1 MSKAK
6 IIDKK
11 SVDSILGEKNLLS
24 ELHHPFIVNMVY
36 SFQDHDYL
44 YLVMDLLP
52 GGNLRYHLSIK
63 NHFNEKQIKFLIG
76 CIMIGL
82 KYIHGQ
88 NILHRDIKPENLV
101 FDSNGYLR
109 ITDFGIAKHYVINNK
124 KDTSGTIGYLAPEVL
139 CNVNHNFSIDYY
151 AVGIITYELMYGH
164 RPYLGK
170 TKHEVKQLI
179 LTRQAEID
187 YDDLPNG
194 FSNETA
200 DFINKLIQRKPKNRL
215 GKDNINEVIGHPWF
229 NGFDWDNVSK
239 KKLKA
244 PYVPKLG
251 DNFDKKYCLQ
261 SNKIG
266 TDTMERYKKIMLED
280 NYNLVFM
287 QFNCNRIPE
296 ELKGY
301 SNKKINENIHGIN
314 NNITSNLSTTI
325 SRNNKNEIKQNN
337 VIENGH
343 NKLVNNNMISNKIS
357 KNKNIDDSKDF
368 DKEIFKQIVT
378 LNKSLHNISVLNKT
392 NSVNNQNGMN
402 NKSNIMQNKTKNG
415 MLYNKSNINLFR
427 NKDNYLNNYNILN
440 KTYRNEN
447 NINKRN
453 LNENI
458 NNNYLDISSTIKQL
472 NPNRN
477 NNYNN
482 MQKNNYAQNN
492 IMDNENIIFNEK
504 NLIENI
510 LNKRIEHPINHNMSM
525 SNLNINKS
533 KKLINNSS
541 IDDQNSILDLNSG
554 ILKNMKYQYQ
564 DVYPNKRNKFLNY
577 SVKIKNINQNNNMQ
591 NNNNDINNE
600 NVFYNKINHQIK
612 KNNTIL
618 RRNVNNLNINMPKT
632 KKDFIKKEFL
642 KNSTFYNPHQNQNNS
657 NNNISINIDNNN
669 INNNN
674 IHKRS
679 SSIIMSSN
687 IYSKKKNNTNG
698 LSLINSQKRLS
709 SSHSM
714 HNLKANNYN
723 RDVIANNNN
732 TMIKKSNFMK
742 LDKSLKNISII
753 DKKLPFINMALNK
766 KNGEIGNDIYY
777 ILYGKIQNENKGK
790 YKSGNIHYDF
800 LTDRIRNKRIKN
812 NENKINYN
820 NKSVNNFLDSYKKA

>member
-337 VIENGH
+337 VIVNGH

-402 NKSNIMQNKTKNG
+402 NKSNIMLNKTKNG

-492 IMDNENIIFNEK
+492 IMENENIIFNEK